1 MNIGSPQAP
10 ESNLECAYYQKSDTP
25 LSRTTENN
33 SLLVFFSR
41 GLSHLAVQQLSTRSD
56 MQQLCAI
63 IAAVIGALVVA
74 HAGRCKILS
83 LHHPRILISKSVC
96 FSLRYLVASQDQ
108 PLAAQN
114 AT

>member
-1 MNIGSPQAP
+1 
-10 ESNLECAYYQKSDTP
+10 
-25 LSRTTENN
+25 
-33 SLLVFFSR
+33 VFFSR
-41 GLSHLAVQQLSTRSD
+41 GLISFWRAAIVHQKSD
-56 MQQLCAI
+56 MQKLCAI

-83 LHHPRILISKSVC
+83 LHHPRLLISKSVC

-114 AT
+114 AI